1 MLVKEVFRIIDS
13 INENYI
19 ELKKDIFG
27 EAIVKNGILGNIND
41 IEQEVTQLEN
51 NFEALNNDVSDA
63 INRIDDSFLNEFE
76 VCSLRLENSLI
87 EPELSIIKIANHIHN
102 LENSFEIFIGS
113 YLEIYELSSDA
124 KALASF
130 ISKQINTLISVF
142 NAAEKSEK
150 SDSFSFSKA
159 QKKLVTASMNIIEGE
174 LKLKLNEYNKQT
186 DKLFK
191 SHQSAINGLEAAAE
205 RGFKELNLKT
215 ETIREAFDSTLKDLD
230 AKSVQMDEL
239 LEQSAN
245 RTMAQ
250 DYDTS
255 ASNERKAA
263 NRLRYGS
270 IGCMIIIIGIVCYS
284 FYDSTHSGF
293 DWESS
298 IFRTVLVFILSI
310 PAAYLSRESTKHREQ
325 QYNYHHTALDLKA
338 ITPYIASLPEAD
350 QNRIKISIA
359 ERIFASRQT
368 NLNQQDSFPL
378 NTQEL
383 MMELIKKVDV
393 SRKQDAGQE
402 NKSKGKEA

>member
-1 MLVKEVFRIIDS
+1 MLVKGFFEIIDS
-13 INENYI
+13 MNENYI
-19 ELKKDIFG
+19 ELKKEIFDDG
-27 EAIVKNGILGNIND
+27 VVKNRILGNIND
-41 IEQEVTQLEN
+41 IEQEFTQLEN

-63 INRIDDSFLNEFE
+63 INRMDDSFLNEFE
-76 VCSLRLENSLI
+76 VRSLRLENSLI
-87 EPELSIIKIANHIHN
+87 EPELSFIKIANHIHN
-102 LENSFEIFIGS
+102 LENSFEMFIGS
-113 YLEIYELSSDA
+113 YLEIYELSSHA
-124 KALASF
+124 KALARL
-130 ISKQINTLISVF
+130 ISKEINTLISVF
-142 NAAEKSEK
+142 NVSEK
-150 SDSFSFSKA
+150 FDSLSFSKA
-159 QKKLVTASMNIIEGE
+159 QKQLITASMNIISKQ
-174 LKLKLNEYNKQT
+174 LKVKLSEYQKET
-186 DKLFK
+186 DKLLK
-191 SHQSAINGLEAAAE
+191 SHKSSMNSLEAAAE
-205 RGFKELNLKT
+205 QEFKELNLKT
-215 ETIREAFDSTLKDLD
+215 ESIREAFDSTLKDLN

-250 DYDTS
+250 DYDSS

-263 NRLRYGS
+263 DRLRYGS

-368 NLNQQDSFPL
+368 NVAKQESFPL
-378 NTQEL
+378 NTQDL
-383 MMELIKKVDV
+383 MMELIKKVDL
-393 SRKQDAGQE
+393 SRKSEQQDKAE
-402 NKSKGKEA
+402 KGS

>member
-76 VCSLRLENSLI
+76 VRSFRLENSLI

-130 ISKQINTLISVF
+130 ISKQINTLISVL
-142 NAAEKSEK
+142 NVSEK

-205 RGFKELNLKT
+205 RGFKELHLKT
-215 ETIREAFDSTLKDLD
+215 ETIREVFDSTLKDLN

-250 DYDTS
+250 DYDYS
-255 ASNERKAA
+255 AADEKKAA
-263 NRLRYGS
+263 NWLRLGS
-270 IGCMIIIIGIVCYS
+270 LACMGIIIYIVCYS

-383 MMELIKKVDV
+383 MMELIKKVDIRDKLKNEDKPV
-393 SRKQDAGQE
+393 Q
-402 NKSKGKEA
+402 KS